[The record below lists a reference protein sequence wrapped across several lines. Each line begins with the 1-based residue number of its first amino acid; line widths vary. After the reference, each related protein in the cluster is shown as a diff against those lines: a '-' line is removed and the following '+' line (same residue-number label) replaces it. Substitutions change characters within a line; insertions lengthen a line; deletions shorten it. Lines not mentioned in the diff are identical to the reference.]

1 MKLLRKIIWFDWCFL
16 SLARPCSS
24 SSARNSTWK
33 ISSSKS
39 WKEVI
44 MASNVALHPTGNHRW
59 FSGFG
64 NIFSKENHQWGG
76 TRKWL
81 IQVAVWLVLINGM
94 VLFISVILPHLS
106 KTNQALQTVSASEA
120 AEIKATFANQGLAY
134 FFIMS
139 GMVAGAGVAI
149 FAQDALIGE
158 KRTGTAAWVLSK
170 PVSRT
175 AFLLA
180 KLADAWVGLLVTL

>member
-39 WKEVI
+39 SKEVT
-44 MASNVALHPTGNHRW
+44 MASNVALHPTRNHRW

-64 NIFSKENHQWGG
+64 NIFSKENHQWWG

-81 IQVAVWLVLINGM
+81 IQVAGWLVLINGF
-94 VLFISVILPHLS
+94 VLFISVILPNLP
-106 KTNQALQTVSASEA
+106 KTKASMQTLSASEA
-120 AEIKATFANQGLAY
+120 AAVKAEFAKQGLGL
-134 FFIMS
+134 FFTVS
-139 GMVAGAGVAI
+139 G
-149 FAQDALIGE
+149 LI
-158 KRTGTAAWVLSK
+158 A
-170 PVSRT
+170 
-175 AFLLA
+175 
-180 KLADAWVGLLVTL
+180 